1 MFHSF
6 TLSGTVRFIAIIL
19 GTPTSLISI
28 IGSGLITVLAQKF
41 VLLPAKLCL
50 ILPSL
55 LFILSVNV
63 FKGCPERCLAGGN
76 CAMLLSKNVVTWYC
90 NKSHKSSTMI
100 SGAPAFIFSNNL
112 WFILII
118 SLNLWVRSSSL
129 LSPVCNVIEGLIVT
143 GGIGNIAII
152 PHSGLANFGS
162 NPNNVTSASE
172 IFSSLVLISITDILL
187 SPSMKV
193 VGFSILIV
201 NCLALQ

>member
-28 IGSGLITVLAQKF
+28 IGSGLITVLAQKL
-41 VLLPAKLCL
+41 VLFPARLCL

-55 LFILSVNV
+55 LFILSVIV

-76 CAMLLSKNVVTWYC
+76 CAMLLSKKVVTWYC

-112 WFILII
+112 WFILTMSP
-118 SLNLWVRSSSL
+118 SLCVKSSSL
-129 LSPVCNVIEGLIVT
+129 LSPDSRVIDGLIVT
-143 GGIGNIAII
+143 GGIGKIVRTI
-152 PHSGLANFGS
+152 HSGR
-162 NPNNVTSASE
+162 T
-172 IFSSLVLISITDILL
+172 
-187 SPSMKV
+187 
-193 VGFSILIV
+193 
-201 NCLALQ
+201 